1 MRLLNLYFF
10 FFLILI
16 LFPLG
21 AVAQDSLPVSK
32 SMPKSKMRTVTK
44 DLKKSL
50 EVNDE
55 VQIAQNYERLAN
67 EFLNKGDNAKAE
79 EYFKN
84 DSLNLA
90 LNGDGTNKG
99 FLYVIKNYGGS
110 KSGELANFYA
120 GNIFLRNGD
129 FNNAIKYLKDF
140 STDSKQIQMIA
151 YGRLGD
157 AYSELK
163 KNDEAVDHYK
173 KAGHAFPE
181 DEFNASEFLF
191 RAGYLLESLGKNSE
205 AIEVYKE
212 IKQKYPRTEKGFS
225 IDKFIYRLSLEKNEF
240 SVK

>member
-1 MRLLNLYFF
+1 MAEK
-10 FFLILI
+10 I
-16 LFPLG
+16 
-21 AVAQDSLPVSK
+21 AKEVVVEQDSIEKVKGIFEKYQKPIIGISTAIILLIGGWYAYNK
-32 SMPKSKMRTVTK
+32 FIK
-44 DLKKSL
+44 DPL
-50 EVNDE
+50 EQKAAE
-55 VQIAQNYERLAN
+55 AI
-67 EFLNKGDNAKAE
+67 FKAE

-99 FLYVIKNYGGS
+99 FLNIIKNYSGS
-110 KSGELANFYA
+110 KSAELANFYA

-129 FNNAIKYLKDF
+129 FNNAIKYLKEF

-151 YGRLGD
+151 DGRLGD

-163 KNDEAVDHYK
+163 KNDEAVEHYK

-181 DEFNASEFLF
+181 DEFNSSEFLF

-240 SVK
+240 SLK